1 MCLHFWQNLLSDLQ
15 VYNIELKLE
24 AFKKSL
30 KYNLLSLG
38 IIC

>member
-15 VYNIELKLE
+15 VYNIELVE

-30 KYNLLSLG
+30 KYNLLYLG